1 MMVVRTQTRGKTATA
16 TGPRR
21 NLHPEVT
28 VSDEQRWHLIECC
41 AFFRAGQFRDV
52 EPGRCRRQDVQAA
65 TADIDAVIRT
75 VRKRTG
81 K

>member
-1 MMVVRTQTRGKTATA
+1 MTVKRRRAVRRSAGVAAAGKAPVSVA
-16 TGPRR
+16 VNEEERR
-21 NLHPEVT
+21 
-28 VSDEQRWHLIECC
+28 HLIESS
-41 AFFRAGQFRDV
+41 AFFRAERFRSC
-52 EPGRCRRQDVQAA
+52 EPGRFRRQDVQAA

>member
-1 MMVVRTQTRGKTATA
+1 MVVRTQRRGKMAPA
-16 TGPRR
+16 AGPRR
-21 NLHPEVT
+21 KLRPEVT
-28 VSDEQRWHLIECC
+28 VDDEQRRHLIECC

-52 EPGRCRRQDVQAA
+52 EPGRCRRQDIQAA